1 LTTNP
6 SNNARAI
13 YTRVTNHF

>member
-1 LTTNP
+1 MLTNK

-13 YTRVTNHF
+13 YTN